1 MQPKNIRRKTLQD
14 ETELLKRNQN
24 QKTKEDKKYSS
35 NTDTPQIE
43 YPSKL
48 IDKDYLKMIRNKK
61 EDYEEFEPDPH
72 VEIGNSKIFV
82 VVRKRPLS
90 KKEQLNGEI
99 DNISVIN
106 PKVIVHECKI
116 KVDGITKY
124 LEDHQFYFDNT
135 FAENETTQ
143 EIYDN
148 TVGPMIEMVLN
159 KGIVTCFAYGQ
170 TGSGKT
176 YTMKGIQ
183 NLAIDHIF
191 DECKNTYGEDN
202 NLSFYIS
209 FFEIYGGRLYDLLNN
224 KNKLQ
229 VLDDQNGKTQIYG
242 LQEIIAETPDEMR
255 MIIDKGNSVRTTHN
269 TVTNATS
276 SRSHAICNIIIKEK
290 SKKKNNYNFFGKL
303 SLVDLAGSE
312 RAQETQSNNRLRRAE
327 GAEINKSLLALKECI
342 RALQARKSSGNNEIH
357 VPFRASKLT
366 HVLRDSFVSKNDK
379 SKIIM
384 ISCIN
389 PSYISSNHTI
399 NTLRY
404 SDRLKEQ
411 TAYMQK
417 QIAKNKN
424 INNNVNNNNH
434 HQVNYNQNNN
444 KKEYTNAQKVKRDRE
459 KELEEINLN
468 VFNSKDD
475 ILNDINF
482 DDKINL
488 AEDILGFH
496 NDLKLNIDMN
506 NLADELIDD
515 NFINNKK
522 NKNNNNVNNNK
533 KNKKGNNNNI
543 NVNDKKV
550 NNQKNEN
557 SSNSNNNEDDEILDL
572 SKKDEENEK
581 AKNNNNQ
588 NSEDENINEKEN
600 SELEM
605 EVKDPDEKEKIINEE
620 LEDLIYLKKKVS
632 KDGKFISDD
641 FIKYH
646 KLTDQ
651 IIEDEDDIVA
661 THMDVIK
668 QDAKMLTEE
677 GELITKIKGIEDSE
691 ENFSMEEY
699 LKRLE
704 KIIDKKI
711 DIYSGLQNKIDVYKQ
726 HIKDEE
732 KMRKEHPQF
741 FVDPADY

>member
-1 MQPKNIRRKTLQD
+1 MQQKNTRKKAFQD
-14 ETELLKRNQN
+14 DSDLIKR
-24 QKTKEDKKYSS
+24 KEDKKYSS
-35 NTDTPQIE
+35 NTDIPIVE
-43 YPSKL
+43 PSSKL

-61 EDYEEFEPDPH
+61 AAFEQYEPDPH
-72 VEIGNSKIFV
+72 IEVGNSKIFV

-99 DNISVIN
+99 DNISCNN
-106 PKVIVHECKI
+106 PKITVHECKI

-124 LEDHQFYFDNT
+124 LEDHHFYFDNT
-135 FAENETTQ
+135 FAENESTQ
-143 EIYDN
+143 EIYDY

-159 KGIVTCFAYGQ
+159 RGIVTCFAYGQ

-183 NLAIDHIF
+183 NLAIDHLF
-191 DECKNTYGEDN
+191 EECRNSYGDEN

-242 LQEIIAETPDEMR
+242 LQEIEASTPDEMR

-290 SKKKNNYNFFGKL
+290 NKKKNKYNFFGKL

-312 RAQETQSNNRLRRAE
+312 RAQETQSNNRVRRAE

-411 TAYMQK
+411 TSFMQK

-424 INNNVNNNNH
+424 IANNTNVNSNNNN
-434 HQVNYNQNNN
+434 QAYINKNNN
-444 KKEYTNAQKVKRDRE
+444 YKKEYNNAQKIKRDRE

-468 VFNSKDD
+468 VFSPKDD

-488 AEDILGFH
+488 AEDILGFN
-496 NDLKLNIDMN
+496 NDLQLDIDMN

-522 NKNNNNVNNNK
+522 SNPNQKIINNNK
-533 KNKKGNNNNI
+533 KNSKEKKPNNN
-543 NVNDKKV
+543 D
-550 NNQKNEN
+550 EN
-557 SSNSNNNEDDEILDL
+557 EILDL
-572 SKKDEENEK
+572 SKKDSDNQENDDIN
-581 AKNNNNQ
+581 KNDKQ
-588 NSEDENINEKEN
+588 NSEEEKVEMINEKDN
-600 SELEM
+600 SDLDIEL
-605 EVKDPDEKEKIINEE
+605 KDNNEEKEKIINEE

-651 IIEDEDDIVA
+651 IIEDEDEIVA

-677 GELITKIKGIEDSE
+677 GELITKIKGLEQDE
-691 ENFSMEEY
+691 ENEEVFNMDEY

-726 HIKDEE
+726 HIREEE
-732 KMRKEHPQF
+732 KMRKEHPQL

>member
-1 MQPKNIRRKTLQD
+1 MRKRLQ
-14 ETELLKRNQN
+14 EEN
-24 QKTKEDKKYSS
+24 SS
-35 NTDTPQIE
+35 SPDIPMAEPVI
-43 YPSKL
+43 KL
-48 IDKDYLKMIRNKK
+48 DKDYLKMIRNKK
-61 EDYEEFEPDPH
+61 ADLEDYEPEPH
-72 VEIGNSKIFV
+72 IEVGNSKIFV

-90 KKEQLNGEI
+90 KKEQTNGEI
-99 DNISVIN
+99 DNITCLN
-106 PKVIVHECKI
+106 PKVTVHECKI

-124 LEDHQFYFDNT
+124 LEDHHFYFDNT
-135 FAENETTQ
+135 FAENESTQ
-143 EIYDN
+143 EIYDY

-176 YTMKGIQ
+176 YTMKGIE
-183 NLAIDHIF
+183 NLAINHLF
-191 DECKNTYGEDN
+191 EECQNMYGENN

-242 LQEIIAETPDEMR
+242 LQEIYAGTPEEMR
-255 MIIDKGNSVRTTHN
+255 MIIDKGNSIRTTHN

-276 SRSHAICNIIIKEK
+276 SRSHAICNIVIKEK
-290 SKKKNNYNFFGKL
+290 NKKNKYNFFGKL

-312 RAQETQSNNRLRRAE
+312 RAQETQSNNRVRRAE

-342 RALQARKSSGNNEIH
+342 RALQARKNSGNAEIH

-417 QIAKNKN
+417 QNVKNKN
-424 INNNVNNNNH
+424 VNTNANKVNNH
-434 HQVNYNQNNN
+434 HQSYNTQNDKKDNN
-444 KKEYTNAQKVKRDRE
+444 KNIKRDRE

-488 AEDILGFH
+488 TEDILGFN

-506 NLADELIDD
+506 NLADELIND
-515 NFINNKK
+515 NFINKKNNINNKK
-522 NKNNNNVNNNK
+522 NNKDNNQEQNDEKDINNNDEDEALDMPKKREENSKKNSEEEETNEKDNIDIDIDIKDDGGNNK
-533 KNKKGNNNNI
+533 
-543 NVNDKKV
+543 
-550 NNQKNEN
+550 E
-557 SSNSNNNEDDEILDL
+557 
-572 SKKDEENEK
+572 
-581 AKNNNNQ
+581 
-588 NSEDENINEKEN
+588 
-600 SELEM
+600 
-605 EVKDPDEKEKIINEE
+605 INEE
-620 LEDLIYLKKKVS
+620 LDDLIYLKKKVS

-668 QDAKMLTEE
+668 LDAKMLTEE
-677 GELITKIKGIEDSE
+677 GELITRIKGIENTE
-691 ENFSMEEY
+691 ENFSMDEY
-699 LKRLE
+699 LKKLE
-704 KIIDKKI
+704 SIIDKKI

-726 HIKDEE
+726 HLKDEE

-741 FVDPADY
+741 FVDPADI